1 MLLQE
6 KHDHQDVFI
15 DFNET
20 AMVQTYEARVEKCK
34 VVWQN
39 ITAQLQPIQYLQENI
54 PVRLLDCS
62 FGVLDEDSR

>member
-15 DFNET
+15 HFNEIT
-20 AMVQTYEARVEKCK
+20 TVQTYEARVEKCK

-54 PVRLLDCS
+54 PVRLFNKL
-62 FGVLDEDSR
+62 VLVWGPR